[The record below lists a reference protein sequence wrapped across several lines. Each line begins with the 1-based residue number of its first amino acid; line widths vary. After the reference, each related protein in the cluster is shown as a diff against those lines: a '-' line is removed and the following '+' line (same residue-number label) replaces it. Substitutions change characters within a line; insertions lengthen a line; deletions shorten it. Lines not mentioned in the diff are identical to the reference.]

1 MADSAAE
8 TSRLLKAVLDRLATQ
23 DAQLERVESRLELLL
38 ADQRGAAEKP
48 TRLRLFLE
56 NKLP

>member
-38 ADQRGAAEKP
+38 ADQRGAAEKL